1 MIKRFKKLFDKGPAI
16 TFRPHVGAPELSKMT
31 RIQLASEVIPAWLN
45 EQKNYE
51 NSRHRF
57 QNCPG
62 MADLMRAGYIIT
74 AWDDIR
80 IKANRAGV
88 VVKLEKSY
96 THPAE
101 PMTAAVV
108 AGVTNPDGIGLHV
121 SKLNAPWSVTTR
133 KGYSAMVLPATYHSP
148 FLDDLHVYGGI
159 VDYDEFHTINFIF
172 SPLRECEL
180 LIPAGTP
187 LLQVIPY
194 KRETMEGVTGS
205 STQRDR
211 DKHYFTFPTRVRS
224 AYRKFFHK
232 RKTYLLEYED
242 E

>member
-1 MIKRFKKLFDKGPAI
+1 MIERVKKLFDKGPAI
-16 TFRPHVGAPELSKMT
+16 NFRPHVGAPNMSKLT
-31 RIQLASEVIPAWLN
+31 QIQLASEVIPPWLN

-62 MADLMRAGYIIT
+62 MADLMKAGYIIP

-80 IKANRAGV
+80 IKANRAGLV
-88 VVKLEKSY
+88 AKMEKNY
-96 THPAE
+96 THPLE

-108 AGVTNPDGIGLHV
+108 AGIIETPDIGLHV
-121 SKLNAPWSVTTR
+121 GKMNSPWSVTTR

-172 SPLRECEL
+172 SPKHECEVF
-180 LIPAGTP
+180 IPAGTP

-194 KRETMEGVTGS
+194 QREVMVGVTGS
-205 STQRDR
+205 GTQRDR
-211 DKHYFTFPTRVRS
+211 DKHHFTFPTRVRS

-232 RKTYLLEYED
+232 RKTYILEHE